1 MAFDW
6 NFPSKAMSEHE
17 KFVVPHEIDEILD
30 RLPPQVTLHVP
41 DHILSLWFPPGPSN
55 GVMQGRVLARAL
67 SYAAVPAASRITATS
82 AKESSPRR
90 YCRKIDPAKAPSTSS
105 AEVKPGSCGCGR

>member
-1 MAFDW
+1 MAFDR

-41 DHILSLWFPPGPSN
+41 DNILSRWFTGA
-55 GVMQGRVLARAL
+55 VERRHARTRAQLRQKLRLQLRV
-67 SYAAVPAASRITATS
+67 SW
-82 AKESSPRR
+82 RR
-90 YCRKIDPAKAPSTSS
+90 R
-105 AEVKPGSCGCGR
+105 

>member
-1 MAFDW
+1 
-6 NFPSKAMSEHE
+6 MSEHE

-55 GVMQGRVLARAL
+55 GVMQGHPLARAL
-67 SYAAVPAASRITATS
+67 SYAKSCACAFAYHGDRGEGVFSKAIPPEESR
-82 AKESSPRR
+82 
-90 YCRKIDPAKAPSTSS
+90 
-105 AEVKPGSCGCGR
+105 G